1 VPRFLHQ
8 TSFQNSYQD
17 IKVGERIVYANSIS
31 NPQHSYMDK
40 YPDMH
45 RELQRWE
52 SGQGGR
58 NRMGYVRKEKT
69 ILLNDTDH

>member
-1 VPRFLHQ
+1 MRIQSQ
-8 TSFQNSYQD
+8 TLSTPN
-17 IKVGERIVYANSIS
+17 
-31 NPQHSYMDK
+31 MDK